1 MPVAATST
9 RPNKA
14 TVVAVR
20 LAPQDTAAID
30 ALASRTEM
38 RQYRPSSVV
47 IARADPT
54 QKVVEV
60 RRGESPLRA
69 RCDQQGVVAIG

>member
-30 ALASRTEM
+30 ASASRTEM
-38 RQYRPSSVV
+38 RQAGRRQMSSPVPIQRKRLSRSDGV
-47 IARADPT
+47 SPRS
-54 QKVVEV
+54 V
-60 RRGESPLRA
+60 RG
-69 RCDQQGVVAIG
+69 AISRVS